1 MTMFS
6 FKKFIHS
13 LQYAFRGLK
22 YAFKEEQS
30 FRVQVVIALVVIALM
45 FYLDVTPLEKIAFL
59 IMIVLVLSLE
69 LINTTAENIL
79 NVVEPN
85 FRPKVQIIKDTM
97 AAAVVVAALGALIVG
112 LIIFLPYLLK

>member
-1 MTMFS
+1 M
-6 FKKFIHS
+6 
-13 LQYAFRGLK
+13 A
-22 YAFKEEQS
+22 
-30 FRVQVVIALVVIALM
+30 IASVVIALM
-45 FYLDVTPLEKIAFL
+45 FYFGVTPLEKITFL

-85 FRPKVQIIKDTM
+85 FRPRVQIIKDTM
-97 AAAVVVAALGALIVG
+97 AAAVLVAAFGALIVG